1 MQDVFIEHMIR
12 QKKDG
17 RDYAKMVGVVLLYFA
32 LIYLALVFIQFVA
45 FLFPLIIIGGI
56 YGVYWLI
63 SSLNREYE
71 YIVTNGIL
79 DIDVIIAKRR
89 RKRVFSG
96 DVRNFEITA
105 AADSQE
111 HKDFQRTNEKDRNV
125 KTIDASSRMNPKDVW
140 FFVGKSSL
148 DDQRY
153 YVLFEPNKR
162 IMENL
167 HRFNPRNVRYNPHLN
182 QLS

>member
-63 SSLNREYE
+63 SSLDREFE
-71 YIVTNGIL
+71 YIVTNGAI

-89 RKRVFSG
+89 RKRVFAG
-96 DVRNFEITA
+96 DARNFEICA
-105 AADSQE
+105 PVNSQE
-111 HKDFQRTNEKDRNV
+111 YKDFQRTNEKDRSV
-125 KTIDASSRMNPKDVW
+125 KTIDASSRVNPEDVW
-140 FFVGKSSL
+140 FLVGKSSL
-148 DDQRY
+148 DDKRY
-153 YVLFEPNKR
+153 LVLFEPNKR
-162 IMENL
+162 IMDNL
-167 HRFNPRNVRYNPHLN
+167 HRFNPRNIRYNAHLG